1 MSEPCFNKARAPQS
15 SGDDLEDE
23 TPPRRRRLEDN
34 QVVIMT
40 DKEDDPDDGDEE
52 EDEAE
57 ANHDDD
63 GSMAYIDQCFA
74 GVSMTVQSLV
84 KAFRSWVSAAA
95 VNFGPESRA

>member
-1 MSEPCFNKARAPQS
+1 MVVLALSR
-15 SGDDLEDE
+15 
-23 TPPRRRRLEDN
+23 
-34 QVVIMT
+34 VIMMAIWF
-40 DKEDDPDDGDEE
+40 KQEYDDDNVDDDVDDGDDGDEE

>member
-1 MSEPCFNKARAPQS
+1 MVVLALSR
-15 SGDDLEDE
+15 
-23 TPPRRRRLEDN
+23 
-34 QVVIMT
+34 VIMMAIWFT
-40 DKEDDPDDGDEE
+40 QEYDDDNVDDDVDDGDDGDEE

-63 GSMAYIDQCFA
+63 GSMAYVDQCFA

>member
-1 MSEPCFNKARAPQS
+1 MVVLALSR
-15 SGDDLEDE
+15 
-23 TPPRRRRLEDN
+23 
-34 QVVIMT
+34 VIMMAIWFMQ
-40 DKEDDPDDGDEE
+40 EYDDDNVDDDVDDGDDGDEE